1 MDSNT
6 EIEQL
11 YHISDALI
19 TDYSSVMFDYSLLNK
34 PMIFWVFDYE
44 TYVKN
49 RGLNFDFIAEAPGP
63 VIFQQSELSKWIE
76 NFNSIPNEFSNK
88 IQSFRNKF
96 GQYDSGDACEIILKK
111 VLND

>member
-1 MDSNT
+1 M
-6 EIEQL
+6 
-11 YHISDALI
+11 
-19 TDYSSVMFDYSLLNK
+19 
-34 PMIFWVFDYE
+34 FDYE